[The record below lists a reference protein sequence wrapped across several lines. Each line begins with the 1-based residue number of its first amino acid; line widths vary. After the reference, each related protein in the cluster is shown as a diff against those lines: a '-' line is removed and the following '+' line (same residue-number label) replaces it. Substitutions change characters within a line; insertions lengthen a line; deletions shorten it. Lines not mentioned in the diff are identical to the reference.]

1 MTRLMCVSS
10 GKGGVGKTTITSN
23 LGSAL
28 SDFGCDT
35 VVMDANL
42 TNPSLGFHL
51 GIPLY
56 PKTLHDVLRDE
67 AHISEA
73 TYVHNSGLK
82 VVPAGISIEDL
93 RNTSPRDLGD
103 VLLDVVG
110 EPDVVLIDSAAGLGQ
125 EAINAV
131 ETSDELL
138 LVTNPDLPSVTDALK
153 TASIAESAGTEI
165 YGVVLNR
172 VKNSPEELNVE
183 EVESM
188 IGHPVIKTVPEDSRV
203 PESIAVKEPVVRHSP
218 KSRVSREI
226 KKLAAEI
233 AGVDYNPRVEKKGLF
248 SRLFSFLK

>member
-1 MTRLMCVSS
+1 MTRLMCISS
-10 GKGGVGKTTITSN
+10 GKGGVGKTTLASN

-28 SDFGCDT
+28 SDFGRDT

-73 TYVHNSGLK
+73 TYIHNSGLK

-93 RNTSPRDLGD
+93 RNTSPQALGD

-110 EPDVVLIDSAAGLGQ
+110 EPDVVLIDSAAGLGK
-125 EAINAV
+125 EAVNAI
-131 ETSDELL
+131 ETSDELM

-153 TASIAESAGTEI
+153 TASIAESAGTEV
-165 YGVVLNR
+165 YGVVLNK
-172 VKNSPEELNVE
+172 VKDSPEELDIE
-183 EVESM
+183 EIESM
-188 IGHPVIKTVPEDSRV
+188 IGHPVISTIPHDDRV
-203 PESIAVKEPVVRHSP
+203 PESIAVKTPLIYHSP
-218 KSRVSREI
+218 KSPAAQEI
-226 KKLAAEI
+226 KKLAAEL
-233 AGVDYNPRVEKKGLF
+233 AGVEYTPKRERKGFLA
-248 SRLFSFLK
+248 RIFSFLR